1 MDVLVAVARADE
13 CPILQNLFELYTYE
27 FSDLVGCDV
36 EENGRFL
43 RRPMTMYW
51 EDEWRRPFLFRV
63 DGKLA
68 GFALIHHRS
77 HISGDTDVWD
87 MAEFFVLRK
96 YRHHGVGG
104 GVATRLFEMHRG
116 AWEVR
121 QLHANKAAIAFWR
134 RAIGDFTR
142 GRFEEVIMND
152 DRWQG
157 PVQFFVS

>member
-1 MDVLVAVARADE
+1 MEVLVAAARVDE
-13 CPILQNLFELYTYE
+13 CAILQNLFELYTYE

-36 EENGRFL
+36 EENGRFAA
-43 RRPMTMYW
+43 RPMDLYW
-51 EDEWRRPFLFRV
+51 QDAWRRPFLFRV

-68 GFALIHHRS
+68 GFALIHQRS
-77 HISGDTDVWD
+77 HISGDDDVWD

-96 YRHHGVGG
+96 YRHQGVGV
-104 GVATRLFEMHRG
+104 GVAVRLFEMHRG

-121 QLHANKAAIAFWR
+121 QLDANKAATAFWR

-142 GRFEEVIMND
+142 GRFEEVVFDD
-152 DRWQG
+152 DRWRG